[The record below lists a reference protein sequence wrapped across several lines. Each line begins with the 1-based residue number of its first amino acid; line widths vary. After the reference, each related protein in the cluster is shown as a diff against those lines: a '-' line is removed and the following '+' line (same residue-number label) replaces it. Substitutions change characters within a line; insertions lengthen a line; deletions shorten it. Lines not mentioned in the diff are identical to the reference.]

1 MGGRKLVHVRI
12 VIAAIFDFMT
22 VEIVTRRFREQKHL
36 RAQSTA
42 GYPGTLGWKPFD
54 DVTGVECDVLGQ
66 QVPRQTL
73 DDHSTVINFL
83 E

>member
-1 MGGRKLVHVRI
+1 MFVLLCSHHYGRGRLGR
-12 VIAAIFDFMT
+12 